1 MSATDS
7 PLVDSYLRRLRA
19 ALAGLPA
26 DRRQEIIE
34 GVSQHIA
41 EARLQPGQDSDEA
54 IRAILGQLG
63 DPDVIAADA
72 LDAEQGSA
80 TEAGPPPSVRY
91 AVWLMYGGAAV
102 SLAAAIAD
110 IATKNEVREVIAK
123 TPISRSLIE
132 TATTSTLVMA
142 AAVNLAAVVLWLV
155 MARWSAKGSITART
169 LACVLFGLRT
179 VAALIGPGELSAVGP
194 WPAAVRALTVLGW
207 LVGLGAL
214 VLLWRR
220 SSTAFIKARFLRSA
234 AATSPR
240 S

>member
-1 MSATDS
+1 MSATGS
-7 PLVDSYLRRLRA
+7 PLVDDYLRRLRA

-26 DRRQEIIE
+26 DRQQEIIE

-41 EARLQPGQDSDEA
+41 EARFQLGQDSDEA
-54 IRAILGQLG
+54 IHGILGQLG
-63 DPDVIAADA
+63 DPDAIAADA
-72 LDAEQGSA
+72 LDAEQSSVTG
-80 TEAGPPPSVRY
+80 AGPPPSVRY

-110 IATKNEVREVIAK
+110 FATKNEVREVIAR
-123 TPISRSLIE
+123 TPISRNLIG

-142 AAVNLAAVVLWLV
+142 AAVNLIGIVLWLV
-155 MARWSAKGSITART
+155 MARWTAKGSTTART

-194 WPAAVRALTVLGW
+194 WPPSVRALTVLGW
-207 LVGLGAL
+207 LVGLGAI

-220 SSTAFIKARFLRSA
+220 SSTAYIKAKFR
-234 AATSPR
+234 
-240 S
+240 